1 MNRESLLEILLIVV
15 KLVGWVLI
23 GAVLQFLL
31 VLAIAQ
37 LLNLLF
43 K

>member
-1 MNRESLLEILLIVV
+1 MNLKSLLEILLIVV
-15 KLVGWVLI
+15 KLVGWLLI
-23 GAVLQFLL
+23 GAVLQLL
-31 VLAIAQ
+31 FVLAIAQ

>member
-1 MNRESLLEILLIVV
+1 MLEILLIVV
-15 KLVGWVLI
+15 ELVGWLLI
-23 GAVLQFLL
+23 GAVLRLLL

-37 LLNLLF
+37 LLTLLF

>member
-23 GAVLQFLL
+23 GAVLQLLL

>member
-15 KLVGWVLI
+15 KLVGWLLI
-23 GAVLQFLL
+23 GAVLQLLL

>member
-1 MNRESLLEILLIVV
+1 MNLKSLLEILLIVV
-15 KLVGWVLI
+15 KLVGWLLI
-23 GAVLQFLL
+23 GAVLQLLL

>member
-15 KLVGWVLI
+15 ELVGWLLMI
-23 GAVLQFLL
+23 AVNIICGF
-31 VLAIAQ
+31 AIAE
-37 LLNLLF
+37 LLIRLL